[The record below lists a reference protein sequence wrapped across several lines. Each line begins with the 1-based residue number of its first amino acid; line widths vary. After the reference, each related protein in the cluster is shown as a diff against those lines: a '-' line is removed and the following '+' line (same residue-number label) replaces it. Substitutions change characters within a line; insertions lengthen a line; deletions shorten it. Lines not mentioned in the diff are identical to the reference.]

1 MKTKTNKTVTSKSTT
16 GIEGLGSESDRQ
28 FGPSAEQEQSKPA
41 DPTPQASPE
50 PPRSPRADR
59 PPLDWQK
66 RSHNRNLPVPE
77 VLALIRAEAPDLYP
91 AAQIVGRWIWIQFPD
106 RRRLVAG
113 GTRLREAP
121 ACNRRLVSGH
131 HLLRLDSGA
140 PPRLL
145 LGQRRPLAGPM
156 PAPAPGSWR
165 PSHAG
170 SPGQVASPG
179 RGRAQW
185 QPTGPSSRHCGYLN
199 SPRKGP
205 LAEGASVPLELS
217 KSAGHNV

>member
-28 FGPSAEQEQSKPA
+28 FVPSAEQEQSKPA

-91 AAQIVGRWIWIQFPD
+91 VAQVVGRWIWIQFPD
-106 RRRLVAG
+106 RQ
-113 GTRLREAP
+113 
-121 ACNRRLVSGH
+121 
-131 HLLRLDSGA
+131 
-140 PPRLL
+140 PPTITGQLSQ
-145 LGQRRPLAGPM
+145 LGFHWNNKRQVWQHPCGPIT
-156 PAPAPGSWR
+156 
-165 PSHAG
+165 
-170 SPGQVASPG
+170 VDASPEDP
-179 RGRAQW
+179 RAKYGVT
-185 QPTGPSSRHCGYLN
+185 P
-199 SPRKGP
+199 
-205 LAEGASVPLELS
+205 AVDVAF
-217 KSAGHNV
+217 